1 MERVVFGLI
10 LMLLLTGMLLS
21 AFIIQPAKAEWTGTV
36 YIRADGSI
44 DPPYAPI
51 ITYDNITYTL
61 TDNITSSADGIV
73 VERDNI
79 VIDGA
84 GYTLEGTGAE
94 GSKGIDLSGRRN
106 VTVQNTRIKNFCYG
120 IWLAYSSNNSVS
132 GNNVA
137 NNWSGIGLSGSSNNN
152 IGRNH
157 IANNYYG
164 IWLSSSSNNIIY
176 HNNFINNSV
185 QAKGYSQS
193 ANTWDDGYPSGGN
206 YWSDYVGVDLFSGPY
221 QSETGSDGVGDA
233 AHEIYA
239 DNRDRYPLMAPFN
252 TFDAGTWNG
261 TAYNVDVV
269 SNSTVSNF
277 QLNTA
282 QRTMS
287 FNVTGVEGTA
297 VFCRITIPNIIVE
310 ELWHGNYTVL
320 LNGEPWP
327 YRNWTDTANTYIYL
341 NYTHSEH
348 QIVIIPE
355 FPSAIIPPIFM
366 TFSILAIIFTRKRFP
381 KNFKT

>member
-1 MERVVFGLI
+1 M
-10 LMLLLTGMLLS
+10 
-21 AFIIQPAKAEWTGTV
+21 
-36 YIRADGSI
+36 
-44 DPPYAPI
+44 
-51 ITYDNITYTL
+51 
-61 TDNITSSADGIV
+61 
-73 VERDNI
+73 
-79 VIDGA
+79 
-84 GYTLEGTGAE
+84 
-94 GSKGIDLSGRRN
+94 
-106 VTVQNTRIKNFCYG
+106 TVQNTRIKNFCYG

-137 NNWSGIGLSGSSNNN
+137 NNDFGIGLSASSNNTVSGNNITNNWIGIWLSGSSNNN

-185 QAKGYSQS
+185 QAKGYGQS

-252 TFDAGTWNG
+252 TFYAGTWNG

-287 FNVTGVEGTA
+287 FNVTGVEGT
-297 VFCRITIPNIIVE
+297 VGFCRITIPNIIVE

-320 LNGEPWP
+320 LNGEP
-327 YRNWTDTANTYIYL
+327 
-341 NYTHSEH
+341 
-348 QIVIIPE
+348 
-355 FPSAIIPPIFM
+355 
-366 TFSILAIIFTRKRFP
+366 
-381 KNFKT
+381 